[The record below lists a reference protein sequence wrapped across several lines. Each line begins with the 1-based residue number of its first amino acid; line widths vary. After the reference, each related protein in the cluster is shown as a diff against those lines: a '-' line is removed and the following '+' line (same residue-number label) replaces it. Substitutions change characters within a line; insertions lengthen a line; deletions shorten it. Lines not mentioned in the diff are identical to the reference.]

1 MENLKQRILNDIEA
15 TRGLTAEMARLAG
28 YATGAKLK
36 GILSKENGNIEK
48 FGGFVKIVHH
58 MYPYEKFAYMEEFA
72 ININPNQMMA
82 RFMLEYVTLYRMS
95 YAKEVLLKKM
105 LNCTNSES
113 REWAFVYD
121 IDEKLIKNKIAA
133 DEAIEILMNRTY
145 STVEMKIFSRIV
157 QTYADFDMN
166 NLHVLRTMHK
176 EISESLKKV
185 KNDFARDSLRA
196 RFYVI
201 DSRVNLLN
209 DNKDKVL
216 ESVFL
221 VKNALDPIKSS
232 NFLQYANSYL
242 LTDYEKAK
250 KFLNEAMEY
259 SEGNVKVKKD
269 IIMSS
274 NFAAI
279 LHKRFEDYKED
290 GELSN
295 LLYYYC
301 RKGDVVNA
309 EKLLKDI
316 EFDSLTDYRKA
327 FNCYYR
333 GILYNDESLLSQS
346 IVYFNNS
353 GDKYWKKIAVDE
365 LAAHGVEKHLLKAL
379 IS

>member
-1 MENLKQRILNDIEA
+1 MKNLKLRILNDLEA
-15 TRGLTAEMARLAG
+15 TRGLTAKMARLAG
-28 YATGAKLK
+28 YASGAKLK
-36 GILSKENGNIEK
+36 EVLTKENGEIEK
-48 FGGFVKIVHH
+48 FGGFAKIVHNL
-58 MYPYEKFAYMEEFA
+58 YPEEYEGLMEEFA
-72 ININPNQMMA
+72 INLNPNKQTS
-82 RFMLEYVTLYRMS
+82 RYMLEYVTLYRMS
-95 YAKEVLLKKM
+95 YAKEILLKKM
-105 LNCTNSES
+105 LNSTNSEN

-121 IDEKLIKNKIAA
+121 IDDKLIKNKISA

-145 STVEMKIFSRIV
+145 STIEMKIFSKIV

-166 NLHVLRTMHK
+166 NLHVLRNMHK

-185 KNDFARDSLRA
+185 KNEFARDSLRA

-216 ESVFL
+216 ESIFL

-242 LTDYEKAK
+242 LTDYEKTK

-259 SEGNVKVKKD
+259 SEGNAKVKKD
-269 IIMSS
+269 IMMSS

-279 LHKRFEDYKED
+279 LHKRFEDYVFD
-290 GELSN
+290 GEVSN
-295 LLYYYC
+295 ELYYYC

-309 EKLLKDI
+309 ERLLKDI
-316 EFDSLTDYRKA
+316 DFDSLTDYRKA

-346 IVYFNNS
+346 IVHFNKS

-365 LAAHGVEKHLLKAL
+365 LATYGVGKHLLKAL